1 MKKTTRNLM
10 LIALTVFSISATV
23 QAQPTVGAPAPPAL
37 LPSNVISI
45 FSDAY
50 SNVAGTDFN
59 PFWGQSTVVT
69 TSDIGGNN
77 TLVYTNLNY
86 QGTQLTGSV
95 NAKAMDKLHIDIWTA
110 NSTLFQITPI
120 SPGPKEKLYTLTPLT
135 QNSWNS
141 FDIDLSVFTGV
152 DMAEVFQFKVV
163 GNGTVYIDNL
173 MFYNSANP
181 VDTEAPTAFTASLGS
196 ITSDAVELV
205 LNATDNSGAVNF
217 EITYGTTTVSTGSA
231 SGVEKKFSVG
241 GLKGSTAYSFSVVA
255 KDAAGNASTNS
266 PIVIEATTAAS
277 IPAAPVPTRPAANVI
292 SIFSDSYQSATPN
305 ANYFPGWGQST
316 VATIVILGDDNNALK
331 YSNLNYMGMELA
343 TSVNAGAMSFLHLD
357 VYTENETS
365 LEFTPISQG
374 HEKLTALSPL
384 EQNKWN
390 SYDIPLSTY
399 TGVVFSEVFQ
409 FKTVGSGGKTIFIDN
424 IYFHDGTTSVSTATL
439 DRTVKVYPTM
449 ATEQLTIE
457 SEKTISRISIHNLLG
472 QQVSSVDLNTQREL
486 LDIQSLPA
494 GHYSVSIQLADGQM
508 VTEKIIKR

>member
-23 QAQPTVGAPAPPAL
+23 QAQPTVGAPAPPVL

-50 SNVAGTDFN
+50 TNVAGTDFN

-69 TSDIGGNN
+69 TTDIGGNS
-77 TLVYTNLNY
+77 TLVYTTLNY

-95 NAKAMDKLHIDIWTA
+95 NAKAMNKLHINVWTS
-110 NSTLFQITPI
+110 NSTQFQITPI
-120 SPGPKEKLYTLTPLT
+120 SPGPKEFLYTLTPLT
-135 QNSWNS
+135 QNTWNS

-181 VDTEAPTAFTASLGS
+181 VDSEAPTAFTASLGTV
-196 ITSDAVELV
+196 TSDAVELV

-255 KDAAGNASTNS
+255 KDAAGNASANS

-292 SIFSDSYQSATPN
+292 SVFSDSYTSVVPN

-316 VATIVILGDDNNALK
+316 VASIVILGDDNNALK

-343 TSVNAGAMSFLHLD
+343 GSVNAGAMSYLHLD
-357 VYTENETS
+357 VYTENETK
-365 LEFTPISQG
+365 LEFTPISPGQ
-374 HEKLTALSPL
+374 EKLFILTPL
-384 EQNKWN
+384 ELNKWN
-390 SYDIPLSTY
+390 SYDIPLSTFNNVNF
-399 TGVVFSEVFQ
+399 TDVFQ
-409 FKTVGSGGKTIFIDN
+409 FKTVGSGGKTVYIDN
-424 IYFHDGTTSVSTATL
+424 IYFHDGISSISTTQL
-439 DRTVKVYPTM
+439 DHTVKVYPTL
-449 ATEQLTIE
+449 ASEYLTIE
-457 SEKTISRISIHNLLG
+457 SDKTISKISIHNLLG
-472 QQVSSVDLNTQREL
+472 QRVSSTNLNSNREQV
-486 LDIQSLPA
+486 DIQSLPA

-508 VTEKIIKR
+508 VTHKFIKR